1 MKGRPGNRAPFLHPR
16 KVSSLRHALIFVGLA
31 AMLTPSVSIAQAT
44 LAVPAGVAQKPL
56 TLERLFA
63 SPALGGSTPRG
74 VKLSPDGTLMT
85 MLRNRADDRERY
97 DLWALDTGTGQWRM
111 LVDSKKL
118 GSGAELS
125 EVEKMQ
131 RERAR
136 IGGLTGIVNYDWTP
150 DGKALLVPLDGD
162 LYLAGIDGSVKRL
175 TESKEPELNPGISPK
190 GTYLS
195 FLRDQRLWVG
205 PVGGAAK
212 AITPGGGTVHF
223 GEAEFVAQE
232 EMARFTGHWWSP
244 NDDRIAVEWFDES
257 NVGIATRTA
266 IGAEGTK
273 TFDQRYPAAG
283 TPNIIPHL
291 IVIDPNGG
299 RKVEVDLGP
308 DKDIYLARVDW
319 APDGRTLYVQRQ
331 NRAQTRLD
339 MLKVDPATGKSS
351 VLFTEAAAKGSWINL
366 SDSYKFLD
374 DGSLIWWSE
383 RDGFGHLY
391 RFANGQWTQLTKGEW
406 VVTGLAGVDQARG
419 RVYFNGT
426 RDDVTSGQGYVL
438 DLARPDAIVRLTDL
452 AFANGIA
459 MDKKAQRLLVS
470 RSNATQPPQTY
481 LADTDGKRIAWV
493 NENAIDET
501 HPYAPYIGSHELPRF
516 GTIKASDGTTLHWRM
531 VTPKLVAGK
540 HYPVFFSHY
549 GGPHGQDVTRSW
561 GGELEQFLVDR
572 GYIWFEIDNRGS
584 YNRGVAFESALS
596 HAMGSVEIEDQKA
609 GALYLKSLPFVDPG
623 RVATFGWSYGG
634 YMSLKMLEAD
644 PGLYAAAIAGA
655 PVTKWELYDTHYTER
670 YLGDPRKEPKTYERS
685 NALAA
690 VAKISDPLLVI
701 HGMSDDNVVFENSTA
716 LIAKMQAEA
725 VPFEMMVYP
734 GQTHR
739 VGGPKISVHLWS
751 TILSFL
757 ERNGVS
763 GGPR

>member
-1 MKGRPGNRAPFLHPR
+1 M
-16 KVSSLRHALIFVGLA
+16 RHALILAGLA
-31 AMLTPSVSIAQAT
+31 ALLTPAASLAQAT
-44 LAVPAGVAQKPL
+44 LAAPAGVAQKPL

-63 SPALGGSTPRG
+63 SPALGGTAPRG
-74 VKLSPDGTLMT
+74 VKLSPDGKLLTI
-85 MLRNRADDRERY
+85 LRNRADDRERY
-97 DLWALDTGTGQWRM
+97 DLWALDTATGQSRM

-118 GSGAELS
+118 GTGAELT
-125 EVEKMQ
+125 EAEKMQ

-162 LYLAGIDGSVKRL
+162 LYLAGIDGTVKRL
-175 TESKEPELNPGISPK
+175 TDSKEAELNPGISPK
-190 GTYLS
+190 GRYLS
-195 FLRDQRLWVG
+195 FLRDQKLWVG

-212 AITPGGGTVHF
+212 AVTPGGGTVHY

-244 NDDRIAVEWFDES
+244 NDDRIAVQWYDES
-257 NVGIATRTA
+257 NVGVVTRTA

-283 TPNIIPHL
+283 TPNIVPHL
-291 IVIDPNGG
+291 IVINPDGG
-299 RKVEVDLGP
+299 NKVTVDLGP

-331 NRAQTRLD
+331 NREQSKLD
-339 MLKVDPATGKSS
+339 MLKVDPATGKAT
-351 VLFTEAAAKGSWINL
+351 VLFTETARKGSWINL
-366 SDSYKFLD
+366 SNNYKFLD

-391 RFANGQWTQLTKGEW
+391 RFANNRWTQLTKGDW
-406 VVTGLAGVDQARG
+406 VVTGLAGVDQPRG
-419 RVYFNGT
+419 RVYFNAT
-426 RDDVTSGQGYVL
+426 RDDVTSGQGYAL
-438 DLARPDAIVRLTDL
+438 DLANPGAITRLTDP
-452 AFANGIA
+452 AFANSIA

-470 RSNATQPPQTY
+470 RSSAVQPSQTY
-481 LADTDGKRIAWV
+481 LAGTDGQRIAWV
-493 NENAIDET
+493 NENAIDAK
-501 HPYAPYIGSHELPRF
+501 HPYAPYVASHELPRF
-516 GTIKASDGTTLHWRM
+516 GTIPAEDGTTLHWRM

-540 HYPVFFSHY
+540 RYPVFFSHY
-549 GGPHGQDVTRSW
+549 GGPHGQDVTKGW
-561 GGELEQFLVDR
+561 GGELEQYLVDR

-584 YNRGVAFESALS
+584 DKRGVAFESALS
-596 HAMGSVEIEDQKA
+596 RAMGSVEVADQKA
-609 GALYLKSLPFVDPG
+609 GALYLKSLPFVDPE
-623 RVATFGWSYGG
+623 RIATYGWSYGG
-634 YMSLKMLEAD
+634 YMSLKMLQAD

-655 PVTKWELYDTHYTER
+655 PVTKWEYYDTHYTER
-670 YLGDPRKEPKTYERS
+670 YLGDPRKVPKVYARA
-685 NALAA
+685 NALADA
-690 VAKISDPLLVI
+690 AKIRDPLLIV
-701 HGMSDDNVVFENSTA
+701 HGMSDDNVVFENATA

-725 VPFEMMVYP
+725 VPFETMLYP

-739 VGGPKISVHLWS
+739 VGGPKISVHLWQ

-757 ERNGVS
+757 ERNGVA